1 MECGSRARQGQR
13 VAVKGWA
20 RVIGAGIGTA
30 VGVYGGWAAL
40 SYARYGGPYRR
51 DRSEH
56 DELLDRF
63 IPAYDVYERH
73 TIAVDAPA
81 DVTLAAARDQDMF
94 DAPLIKVIFKAR
106 EWVMGSSPQAART
119 RQGLLGTTLA
129 LGWRVLEEVPGRELV
144 VGAVTRPWQANVVF
158 RGIAPE
164 QYASF
169 DEPDYVKIV
178 WTLRADSNGDGR
190 CLFST
195 ETRAVATDEEAAR
208 KFRRYW
214 ALASPGISLIRR
226 LGLPKLKATAE
237 HLGTTAAPSQPPS
250 GPIQQSAR

>member
-1 MECGSRARQGQR
+1 M
-13 VAVKGWA
+13 KTWT
-20 RVIGAGIGTA
+20 RVIGASIGTA
-30 VGVYGGWAAL
+30 LGVYGGWAAL
-40 SYARYGGPYRR
+40 SYARYGGTHRR

-56 DELLDRF
+56 DEFLDRF
-63 IPAYDVYERH
+63 IPTYDVYERH
-73 TIAVDAPA
+73 TIVVNAPA

-94 DAPLIKVIFKAR
+94 DAPLVKAIFKAR
-106 EWVMGSSPQAART
+106 EWAMGSSRQTARG

-129 LGWRVLEEVPGRELV
+129 LGWRVLAEDPGREVV

-164 QYASF
+164 QYAAF

-178 WTLRADSNGDGR
+178 WTLRADSDGNNR
-190 CLFST
+190 CFFST

-237 HLGTTAAPSQPPS
+237 QSHAAAAPSRPPS
-250 GPIQQSAR
+250 GPIQQPAL